1 MRTFILSRR
10 TLLDNLQGDVLM
22 VQLIKCNRDFEDIT
36 FSELVEFGKNVREY
50 LTTDDCFEKLVE
62 EILSLLKKLM
72 NKVCSSLV

>member
-1 MRTFILSRR
+1 
-10 TLLDNLQGDVLM
+10 M

-50 LTTDDCFEKLVE
+50 LTTDDYFEKLVE
-62 EILSLLKKLM
+62 EILNLLKKLM